1 MSFYFPF
8 ASVNVG
14 EYFQLVGS
22 VMCSNC
28 IVLEVPILSLGF
40 AHLDAKDIPIFF
52 FLGIDLLGL
61 FICFSL
67 FGETLGLSM
76 SNTLPAFDVYAVPA
90 CLAGIDLF
98 LPVRF

>member
-1 MSFYFPF
+1 MC
-8 ASVNVG
+8 
-14 EYFQLVGS
+14 GS
-22 VMCSNC
+22 Y

-40 AHLDAKDIPIFF
+40 AHLDAKNVSIF

-67 FGETLGLSM
+67 FGETFRFSM
-76 SNTLPAFDVYAVPA
+76 SNTFPAFDVYAVPA

-98 LPVRF
+98 LLVRFKHHWLFLGSILFLSPLLPGGDI